1 MWNLKQKTQTSQ
13 LKEERHS
20 SSNATIPGCTGAT
33 SPVFFTSCEVSCNQ
47 YRQSYSFMHPNC
59 LCMYRRPLVCQASR
73 HGAEMES
80 WKECGP
86 QAMLPCR
93 AENLTQV
100 SMVQWLWTCEGIL
113 YCRAKPVPKRT
124 SEKKKKKAQFH
135 SSWKAEYWTWFYHPL
150 IQTKLF
156 IDSCHVK
163 LRPRK

>member
-59 LCMYRRPLVCQASR
+59 LYMYRRPLVCQASR

-124 SEKKKKKAQFH
+124 SEKKKKKSSVSQLLKSRILDMVLSSTH
-135 SSWKAEYWTWFYHPL
+135 SDKAIYWQLPCE
-150 IQTKLF
+150 IKA
-156 IDSCHVK
+156 
-163 LRPRK
+163 